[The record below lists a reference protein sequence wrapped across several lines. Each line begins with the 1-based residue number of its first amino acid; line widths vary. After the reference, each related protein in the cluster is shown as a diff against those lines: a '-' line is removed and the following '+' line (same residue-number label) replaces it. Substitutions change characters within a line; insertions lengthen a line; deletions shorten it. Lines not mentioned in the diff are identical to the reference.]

1 MIVFFDANGV
11 KTPLSA
17 YEDFSI
23 THKLDGCD
31 EMSFCV
37 DTRHEQY
44 QQLFEECRV
53 LTDDNDWLIKKI
65 DDDKMD
71 CELNFDFLKTTVY
84 SAYRSE
90 TKSLTEVLESHLPQ
104 DWTIEGAD
112 ISSIRR
118 TIEFDLCT
126 DYDVIYEC
134 MNTYKVYFVW
144 KIREKRLI
152 VVDPTKMQPTGEYLT
167 SELNLKT
174 LSFKGETTDFATRLY
189 AYGKDGMSIEE
200 AVVDGK
206 RYGLP
211 YVENKAYSDKVVCA
225 YWSDERYTIPEN
237 LYADALAKVATMS
250 YPVRSYECT
259 VIDLA
264 KQNDAYSFLDF
275 SMHKKITLIDIE
287 RHIKVEHQI
296 VEYKEYPD
304 ETDRNKVTL
313 SCVPETIQS
322 KMSGMSSSFD
332 ETVEKI
338 DTSFAQRI
346 TMVTAML
353 TGAFGSYQYS
363 NGSEMFMMDSP
374 DPAKAKIVWRW
385 NINGFGKSSTGIDGP
400 YTTAL
405 TFDDQFI
412 TNVINAMVIRGS
424 LIEADSIQAGS
435 ISQSYTND
443 VLEQSFKAA
452 EGLVQSLFTQISNYL
467 SNDDGTGELD
477 VIEKE
482 LTDISQTVNG
492 LSARFTSEYQGGIN
506 YVQNSSGLNGLSD
519 DWEYTGT
526 VIAQHSDDT
535 KNRTVSNS
543 CFYLSSADATLSQ
556 TVDNIIV
563 GKSYTLSMKVKK
575 TSTLL
580 SEIKVIYN
588 GENQAVIFT
597 SSDTSGWE
605 EYSITITNIQTPTI
619 EIQAS
624 TKNGG
629 LYIADIML
637 CEGNVVRGWTPAPN
651 EIYTSGVIIDKNGI
665 EVWRSDSTEK
675 TVINNREF
683 AGYYNPTGNSDVEVF
698 SLNKDE
704 TRMKKTTIDGEL
716 SVGDLKCIPFENGGE
731 SGSNITLID

>member
-17 YEDFSI
+17 YEDFCI
-23 THKLDGCD
+23 THKNDGCD
-31 EMSFCV
+31 TMTFCL

-90 TKSLTEVLESHLPQ
+90 TRSLTEVLEDHLPQ
-104 DWTIEGAD
+104 GWTVEGANV
-112 ISSIRR
+112 SSIRR

-126 DYDVIYEC
+126 DFDVVYEC
-134 MNTYKVYFVW
+134 MNTYKVYFIW

-152 VVDPTKMQPTGEYLT
+152 VVDPTQMQPTGEYLT
-167 SELNLKT
+167 SELNLKK
-174 LSFKGETTDFATRLY
+174 LSFKGETTEFATRLY
-189 AYGKDGMSIEE
+189 AYGKDGMTMEE
-200 AVVDGK
+200 AIVNGS

-211 YVENKAYSDKVVCA
+211 YVENKEYADKVVCA
-225 YWSDERYTIPEN
+225 YWNDDRYTVPES
-237 LYADALAKVATMS
+237 LYADALAKISTLS

-259 VIDLA
+259 VVDLA
-264 KQNDAYSFLDF
+264 KQNEEYSFLDF

-338 DTSFAQRI
+338 DTSFTQRI
-346 TMVTAML
+346 AMVTAMM

-363 NGSEMFMMDSP
+363 NGSELFMMDNP
-374 DPAKAKIVWRW
+374 DPAQAQIVWRW
-385 NINGFGKSSTGIDGP
+385 NVNGFGKSSTGIDGP

-443 VLEQSFKAA
+443 VLEQSFTAA
-452 EGLVQSLFTQISNYL
+452 EGLVQSLFTQINNYL
-467 SNDDGTGELD
+467 SNEDGTGELD
-477 VIEKE
+477 VIEKT
-482 LTDISQTVNG
+482 LTDISETVNG
-492 LSARFTSEYQGGIN
+492 LSAKFTTEYQGGIN

-519 DWEYTGT
+519 DWEYSGT

-535 KNRTVSNS
+535 KNSTTSNS
-543 CFYLSSADATLSQ
+543 CFCLSSADSTLSQ
-556 TVDNIIV
+556 TIDNIIV
-563 GKSYTLSMKVKK
+563 GKTYTLSMKVKK

-580 SEIKVIYN
+580 SEIKAIYN
-588 GENQAVIFT
+588 GENQAVIF
-597 SSDTSGWE
+597 SSSATSGWE
-605 EYSITITNIQTPTI
+605 EYSITITDIQTPTI

-624 TKNGG
+624 TRNGG

-637 CEGNVVRGWTPAPN
+637 CEGNVVKGWTPAPN
-651 EIYTSGVIIDKNGI
+651 EIYTSGVTIDKNGI

-683 AGYYNPTGNSDVEVF
+683 AGYYNEEEVF

-716 SVGDLKCIPFENGGE
+716 SVGDLKCIPFESGSE
-731 SGSNITLID
+731 SGGNITLLD

>member
-1 MIVFFDANGV
+1 MIAFFDANGV

-17 YEDFSI
+17 YEDFYI
-23 THKLDGCD
+23 THKIDGCD
-31 EMSFCV
+31 KMTFCV

-53 LTDDNDWLIKKI
+53 LTEGNDWLIKKI
-65 DDDKMD
+65 DDDKID

-90 TKSLTEVLESHLPQ
+90 TRSLTEVLEDHLPQ
-104 DWTIEGAD
+104 GWTVEGANV
-112 ISSIRR
+112 SSIRR

-134 MNTYKVYFVW
+134 MNTYSVYFIW

-152 VVDPTKMQPTGEYLT
+152 VVDPTQMQPTGEYLT
-167 SELNLKT
+167 SELNLKK
-174 LSFKGETTDFATRLY
+174 LSFKGETTEFATRLY
-189 AYGKDGMSIEE
+189 AYGKDGMTMEE
-200 AVVDGK
+200 AIVNGS

-211 YVENKAYSDKVVCA
+211 YVENKEYADKVVCA
-225 YWSDERYTIPEN
+225 YWNDDRYTVPES
-237 LYADALAKVATMS
+237 LYADALAKISTLS

-259 VIDLA
+259 VVDLA
-264 KQNDAYSFLDF
+264 KQNEEYSFLDF

-296 VEYKEYPD
+296 VEYTEYPD

-332 ETVEKI
+332 ETVEKM
-338 DTSFAQRI
+338 DTSFTQRI
-346 TMVTAML
+346 AMVTAMM

-363 NGSEMFMMDSP
+363 NGSELFMMDNP
-374 DPAKAKIVWRW
+374 DPAQAQIVWRW
-385 NINGFGKSSTGIDGP
+385 NVNGFGKSSTGIDGP

-435 ISQSYTND
+435 ISQDYTND
-443 VLEQSFKAA
+443 VLEQSFSAA
-452 EGLVQSLFTQISNYL
+452 EGLVQALFNQISQYL

-477 VIEKE
+477 VIEKT
-482 LTDISQTVNG
+482 LTDISETVNG
-492 LSARFTSEYQGGIN
+492 LSAKFTTEYQGGIN
-506 YVQNSSGLNGLSD
+506 YVKNSSGLNGLSE

-526 VIAQHSDDT
+526 VVTQHSDDT
-535 KNRTVSNS
+535 KNSTVSNS

-556 TVDNIIV
+556 TIDNIIT
-563 GKSYTLSMKVKK
+563 GKSYTLSLKVKK

-588 GENQAVIFT
+588 GEKQAVIFSSST
-597 SSDTSGWE
+597 SSGWE
-605 EYSITITNIQTPTI
+605 EYSFTIVGIQTPTI

-624 TKNGG
+624 TRNGG

-637 CEGNVVRGWTPAPN
+637 CEGNVVKGWTPAPN

-675 TVINNREF
+675 TSINNREF
-683 AGYYNPTGNSDVEVF
+683 AGYYNDEEVF

-731 SGSNITLID
+731 SGADITLID

>member
-17 YEDFSI
+17 YEDFCI
-23 THKLDGCD
+23 THKNDGCD
-31 EMSFCV
+31 TMTFCL

-90 TKSLTEVLESHLPQ
+90 TRSLTEVLEDHLPQ
-104 DWTIEGAD
+104 GWTVEGANV
-112 ISSIRR
+112 SSIRR

-134 MNTYKVYFVW
+134 MNTYSVYFIW

-152 VVDPTKMQPTGEYLT
+152 VVDPTQMQPTGEYLT
-167 SELNLKT
+167 SELNLKK
-174 LSFKGETTDFATRLY
+174 LSFKGETTEFATRLY
-189 AYGKDGMSIEE
+189 AYGKDGMTMEE
-200 AVVDGK
+200 AIVNGS

-211 YVENKAYSDKVVCA
+211 YVENKEYADKVVCA
-225 YWSDERYTIPEN
+225 YWNDDRYTVPES
-237 LYADALAKVATMS
+237 LYADALAKISTLS

-259 VIDLA
+259 VVDLA
-264 KQNDAYSFLDF
+264 KQNEEYSFLDF

-332 ETVEKI
+332 ETVEKM
-338 DTSFAQRI
+338 DTSFTQRI
-346 TMVTAML
+346 AMVTAMM

-363 NGSEMFMMDSP
+363 NGSELFMMDNP
-374 DPAKAKIVWRW
+374 DPAQAQIVWRW
-385 NINGFGKSSTGIDGP
+385 NVNGFGKSSTGIDGP

-435 ISQSYTND
+435 ISQDYTND
-443 VLEQSFKAA
+443 VLEQSFSAA
-452 EGLVQSLFTQISNYL
+452 EGLVQALFSQINDYL

-477 VIEKE
+477 VIER
-482 LTDISQTVNG
+482 TISDISETVDG
-492 LSARFTSEYQGGIN
+492 LSARFTNEYQGGIN

-526 VIAQHSDDT
+526 VITQHSDDT
-535 KNRTVSNS
+535 KNSTVANS
-543 CFYLSSADATLSQ
+543 CFYLSSADASLSQ
-556 TVDNIIV
+556 TIDNIIT
-563 GKSYTLSMKVKK
+563 GKSYTLSLKVKK

-588 GENQAVIFT
+588 GENQAVIF
-597 SSDTSGWE
+597 SSSATSGWD
-605 EYSITITNIQTPTI
+605 EYSITIPSIQTPAI

-624 TKNGG
+624 TRNGG
-629 LYIADIML
+629 FYIADIML
-637 CEGNVVRGWTPAPN
+637 CEGNVVKGWTPAPN

-665 EVWRSDSTEK
+665 EVWRSDSDEK
-675 TVINNREF
+675 TSINNREF
-683 AGYYNPTGNSDVEVF
+683 AGYYNDVEVF

-716 SVGDLKCIPFENGGE
+716 TVGDLKCIPFENGSE
-731 SGSNITLID
+731 SGANITLID